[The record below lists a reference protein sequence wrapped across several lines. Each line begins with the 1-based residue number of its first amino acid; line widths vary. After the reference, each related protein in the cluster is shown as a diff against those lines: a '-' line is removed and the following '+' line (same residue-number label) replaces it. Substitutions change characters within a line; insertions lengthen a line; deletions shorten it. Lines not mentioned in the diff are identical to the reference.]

1 MTISIEGFY
10 LEESETYQEY
20 IDLRSDIFVEEFGFN
35 KHDEFDGNDRTA
47 THYLVKYNN
56 IPVGVARWTES
67 RDLIKIDRFG
77 IVKKFRGWGLGIL
90 LLKYIKRELTAS
102 KKNIVIYSFD
112 KSVVFFIQQGFKD
125 NKTHEVIGGKTIYIL
140 HL

>member
-20 IDLRSDIFVEEFGFN
+20 LDLRNDIFVGEFGLN
-35 KHDEFDGNDRTA
+35 KHGEFDGNDKTA

-67 RDLIKIDRFG
+67 RELIKIDRFG
-77 IVKKFRGWGLGIL
+77 IVKKFRGWGLGLL
-90 LLKYIKRELTAS
+90 LLKYIKREIAAS
-102 KKNIVIYSFD
+102 KKNIVVYSLD
-112 KSVVFFIQQGFKD
+112 NSIVFFVQQGFKD
-125 NKTHEVIGGKTIYIL
+125 NNAQDKLGGKTIHIL